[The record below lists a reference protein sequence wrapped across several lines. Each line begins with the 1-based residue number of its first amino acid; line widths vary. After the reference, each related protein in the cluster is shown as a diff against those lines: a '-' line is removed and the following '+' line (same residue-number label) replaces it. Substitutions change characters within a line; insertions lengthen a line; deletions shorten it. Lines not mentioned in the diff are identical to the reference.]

1 MADKPRRPYLHLN
14 DDEYASRRPQT
25 ASRSLFRQPSRYIRA
40 ALAKESEFE
49 KPYLS
54 SDPRVVHLD
63 PPEPWWPNYKL
74 PPFYPPNPL
83 PGSPPQWILI
93 PPDDHE
99 YPGCPCC
106 FNVVWN
112 ECDDELWSGG
122 RYPLVWNQ
130 EYHPSKGFKHS
141 WKIKGDY
148 KGDTIIHEPISAEPN
163 FSSFGDQWDNFY
175 FQFEDSH
182 EGADSWSYV
191 TLCKVIAGVC
201 EHCEEYWAMCEGD
214 ECCTSPTYVAPTND
228 STVTPET
235 IARSSE
241 VTIAILDGCP
251 DFTWSVT
258 GTGFTLEETKTAG
271 RLNKLIASGT
281 ACGAAIIT
289 VVDSC
294 SMSTTIELR
303 CTTGVW
309 TKVADSVRS
318 TNRDDIAGCGGSNW
332 YFPSIINSTSVKG
345 IQQVTITNGLAGYSQ
360 SWEAC
365 PITTPWPWSAVID
378 PAPYCGDAGG
388 CWELHAWYDPA
399 LARQP
404 KSCTI
409 SSYIWTC

>member
-1 MADKPRRPYLHLN
+1 MADKPRRPYLHLS
-14 DDEYASRRPQT
+14 DDEYASRKPQT
-25 ASRSLFRQPSRYIRA
+25 AARSLFRQPSRYIRE

-112 ECDDELWSGG
+112 ECDDKLWSGG

-130 EYHPSKGFKHS
+130 KYHPSKGFKHS

-148 KGDTIIHEPISAEPN
+148 KEGTIIHEAIDPGTPDY
-163 FSSFGDQWDNFY
+163 SSFGDQWDNFY

-201 EHCEEYWAMCEGD
+201 EHCEEYWAMCEGGCD
-214 ECCTSPTYVAPTND
+214 CASETYSFTLD
-228 STVTPET
+228 TDTTPET
-235 IARSSE
+235 IVPGSSITVAVLGGCGPFSWVVSGVGYSFAKPITQSARGNTLFLVDE
-241 VTIAILDGCP
+241 PCGAGADAYGMITITDDCGTVVTTEIRNAEAGWKSCMGGAGGPTVCVGPETITLGIWQVTYTCGLGPTNVCTAHDGLTYTCL
-251 DFTWSVT
+251 
-258 GTGFTLEETKTAG
+258 GETLNWPWFNP
-271 RLNKLIASGT
+271 LNL
-281 ACGAAIIT
+281 CGAACYYGT
-289 VVDSC
+289 
-294 SMSTTIELR
+294 
-303 CTTGVW
+303 
-309 TKVADSVRS
+309 A
-318 TNRDDIAGCGGSNW
+318 
-332 YFPSIINSTSVKG
+332 YP
-345 IQQVTITNGLAGYSQ
+345 AGYK
-360 SWEAC
+360 
-365 PITTPWPWSAVID
+365 
-378 PAPYCGDAGG
+378 CGANQCCYIVLRSIKVWG
-388 CWELHAWYDPA
+388 C
-399 LARQP
+399 
-404 KSCTI
+404 
-409 SSYIWTC
+409 